1 MGVPVLISRFYKAAN
16 EHRWAIRLYLFSS
29 VQELTSLSILGHEFA
44 KANSL
49 LHGTTDVH
57 VRSELPSMAY
67 GGHEF
72 AKANSL
78 LRGTTAIRGGA
89 ELTSLSIR

>member
-16 EHRWAIRLYLFSS
+16 EYRRAIRLYLFSS

-49 LHGTTDVH
+49 L
-57 VRSELPSMAY
+57 
-67 GGHEF
+67 
-72 AKANSL
+72 
-78 LRGTTAIRGGA
+78 RGTTAIRGGA
-89 ELTSLSIR
+89 ELTSLSILGHEFAKANSLLHGTIAIHGGAELTSLSIR

>member
-16 EHRWAIRLYLFSS
+16 EYRRAIRLYLFSS

-49 LHGTTDVH
+49 LRGTTDVH
-57 VRSELPSMAY
+57 VRSELTYLSIL
-67 GGHEF
+67 GHEF
-72 AKANSL
+72 AKSKL
-78 LRGTTAIRGGA
+78 ITAWNHRHPW
-89 ELTSLSIR
+89 RC